1 MQSVCG
7 ALPGERTR
15 EVLLLQKLPA
25 ALASRELLLRLLLGR
40 GSRFGWSR
48 LRPAAS
54 WPRAFGRVAARLW
67 LGWPLRRGTRLLLC

>member
-67 LGWPLRRGTRLLLC
+67 LGWPLRWGQLLLC